1 MSKHKNIDKINN
13 IYIMSAIVYIQYIS
27 LNCILV
33 SKIQE
38 NSMQLIE
45 LYIKC
50 KENFILYNRI
60 VLKMQLR
67 RISKMTNMIILQEMV
82 LNVIKRIMQLSVM
95 HLAGLYIF
103 CVHLSVF
110 CIYMELI
117 EQDYAVFLYV
127 FYRINL
133 LFRMH
138 LT

>member
-50 KENFILYNRI
+50 REFYTIQQNCPKNAIEKNF
-60 VLKMQLR
+60 
-67 RISKMTNMIILQEMV
+67 
-82 LNVIKRIMQLSVM
+82 
-95 HLAGLYIF
+95 
-103 CVHLSVF
+103 
-110 CIYMELI
+110 
-117 EQDYAVFLYV
+117 QDGQHDNFTGNG
-127 FYRINL
+127 FECN
-133 LFRMH
+133 
-138 LT
+138 